1 MLPRKFDFTLKMPY
15 MHHMIPNRYDYLS
28 GNFYSWLFDRDRGGN
43 RTTKFCLAT
52 YLIPLHMVWQCG
64 GHQNRPTNAQ
74 ETTRFGTWLPTSAR
88 PPRPTH
94 PPPFTKVTNLGG
106 QAPTH
111 TLLTLVKN
119 ISVKLSLN
127 INLGSRFRLVPHI
140 PISEIGG
147 LISGPI
153 LVLGPN
159 NFLGSSLEVVWP

>member
-1 MLPRKFDFTLKMPY
+1 MLPRESDSTLSVKMPC
-15 MHHMIPNRYDYLS
+15 MHHTIPGRHDYPS
-28 GNFYSWLFDRDRGGN
+28 GDFYSWLFDRDRGGN

-119 ISVKLSLN
+119 ISVKLSLIVYFLCHEMCFRGCMPN
-127 INLGSRFRLVPHI
+127 AMPLHKQASRALENTQNL
-140 PISEIGG
+140 
-147 LISGPI
+147 
-153 LVLGPN
+153 
-159 NFLGSSLEVVWP
+159 

>member
-1 MLPRKFDFTLKMPY
+1 
-15 MHHMIPNRYDYLS
+15 MHHTIPGRHDYPS
-28 GNFYSWLFDRDRGGN
+28 GDFYSWLFDRDRGGN

-119 ISVKLSLN
+119 ISVKLSHIVSQQAKWCRWTTLSLLKLPGVRHTHQ
-127 INLGSRFRLVPHI
+127 NLERTEVAGDW
-140 PISEIGG
+140 EG
-147 LISGPI
+147 LTIRVQ
-153 LVLGPN
+153 LAKCRRAQR
-159 NFLGSSLEVVWP
+159 